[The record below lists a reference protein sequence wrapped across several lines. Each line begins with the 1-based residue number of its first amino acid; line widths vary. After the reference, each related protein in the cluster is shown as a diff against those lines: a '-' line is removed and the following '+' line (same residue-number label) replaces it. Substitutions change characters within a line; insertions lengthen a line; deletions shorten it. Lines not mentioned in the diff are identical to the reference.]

1 MIFARES
8 ESNEWKRSGKNNWCK
23 CAHTS
28 ILSPSRNLENGHR
41 EYSDDDMDRLQQI
54 LFFKE
59 CGFSLAQIKEHLNS
73 PSFDREKAFDLQKKF
88 LLHEKR
94 RIELSLKLLRNQYR
108 I

>member
-1 MIFARES
+1 MNAKEVAKITGVSVRTL
-8 ESNEWKRSGKNNWCK
+8 
-23 CAHTS
+23 HHYDTIS
-28 ILSPSRNLENGHR
+28 ILSPSRNPENGYR
-41 EYSDDDMDRLQQI
+41 EYSGDDMDRLQQI

-59 CGFSLAQIKEHLNS
+59 CGFSLAQIKGLLNS